1 MSNDEAVLIGAFSKA
16 QSPEETRDVFL
27 LMGFT
32 GVVFQ
37 RWHAE
42 SMDNWEGQLVH
53 GFFEHYYAA
62 QLYKCCPIALAI
74 HRWSR
79 DYTFA
84 EARCEFLVGDEK
96 ANRAKSLWQQFGI
109 QDGVVLFTG
118 ANNLKSAVVLMSDK
132 AVAEQFDK
140 LGGAMAYGA
149 RCLTRQLEP
158 GNKLLSGMNRDDPH
172 LSSTQNKILR
182 LQVDHP
188 ELSNVEMAQR
198 LGMSPKTLQSH
209 HKKIAQKTGVTTFTG
224 AVIQRMRE
232 SAPM

>member
-1 MSNDEAVLIGAFSKA
+1 MINDDAELIEAFCKA
-16 QSPEETRDVFL
+16 DSPEDIRDVFL
-27 LMGFT
+27 TMGFT

-37 RWHAE
+37 RWWE
-42 SMDNWEGQLVH
+42 DSMDNWEGQLAQ

-62 QLYKCCPIALAI
+62 QLYKCCPVALAI

-79 DYTFA
+79 DYTFSQ
-84 EARCEFLVGDEK
+84 ARSEFLVGDE
-96 ANRAKSLWQQFGI
+96 RAQRAASLWLQFGI
-109 QDGVVLFTG
+109 RDGVVLFTG
-118 ANNLKSAVVLMSDK
+118 ANASKSAVILMSDDIVEERF
-132 AVAEQFDK
+132 ANFCGV
-140 LGGAMAYGA
+140 MAYGA
-149 RCLTRQLEP
+149 RRLTQKLEP
-158 GNKLLSGMNRDDPH
+158 GNKLLARMNRDDPH